1 MGILSDIQNQITKTD
16 FVNVVQGLIDDEV
29 EAIVGYEKAEES
41 LKTMVMKDEGYR
53 KSLETFEHI
62 IAEEREHI
70 RELEELIK

>member
-41 LKTMVMKDEGYR
+41 LKTMIIKDEGY
-53 KSLETFEHI
+53 KKAIETFEHI
-62 IAEEREHI
+62 ISEEKEHI
-70 RELEELIK
+70 KELEELIK